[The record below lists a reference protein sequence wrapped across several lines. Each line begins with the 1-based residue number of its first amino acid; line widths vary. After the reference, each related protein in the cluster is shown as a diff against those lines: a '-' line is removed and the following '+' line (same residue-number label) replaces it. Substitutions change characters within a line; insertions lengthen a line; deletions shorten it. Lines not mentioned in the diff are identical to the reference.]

1 MMVMMMLILVSGL
14 AAQITF
20 GAEPLASIS
29 RPFHP
34 NNLPSLNTTT
44 QPFEMLVFWKNFMS
58 IVKITSWLHF
68 SHAILSFD
76 TWRLLWWF
84 TSDNLDL
91 VTYLDMISMFT
102 DAYPRLTAYVLKT
115 SLLMCYCYLW
125 CNCYVM
131 MILDDDVPWIYSLRL
146 LQAQHSLSVVLL
158 FICIL
163 VSVKVEVVATTTSI
177 LLVQRQY
184 GLFVVIFFF
193 WFSWWY
199 LSVSSSSCLLFL
211 SRAPCIC
218 FNDTSADEGVYFC
231 VVSSRSLKSW
241 LKAIPIPTVPHA

>member
-158 FICIL
+158 FICFL
-163 VSVKVEVVATTTSI
+163 VSVTIEVDVTSTKNTRA
-177 LLVQRQY
+177 QWHYR
-184 GLFVVIFFF
+184 LFVVLFVLWFF
-193 WFSWWY
+193 WWY
-199 LSVSSSSCLLFL
+199 CLFVSSCSSLFL
-211 SRAPCIC
+211 SRAPYTCFDIC
-218 FNDTSADEGVYFC
+218 
-231 VVSSRSLKSW
+231 W
-241 LKAIPIPTVPHA
+241 